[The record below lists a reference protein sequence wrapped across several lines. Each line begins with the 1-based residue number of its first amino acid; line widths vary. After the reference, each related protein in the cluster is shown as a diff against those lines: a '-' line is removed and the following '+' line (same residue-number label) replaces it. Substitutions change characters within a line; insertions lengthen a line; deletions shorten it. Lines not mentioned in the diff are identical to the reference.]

1 MKVILNK
8 CYGGFGV
15 SHKAIMLYFEKMGID
30 VYPYYSVSM
39 GEYVF
44 GESPGST
51 MSQRYFTEYYGEK
64 VNGNDIDWDK
74 SIWIN
79 ENNREDP
86 VLIDIVETLGNEAS
100 GRYAK
105 LVVVEIPDE
114 LKDNYVI
121 DEYDGIETLHQDV
134 PCW

>member
-1 MKVILNK
+1 
-8 CYGGFGV
+8 
-15 SHKAIMLYFEKMGID
+15 MGQ
-30 VYPYYSVSM
+30 
-39 GEYVF
+39 YVF

-121 DEYDGIETLHQDV
+121 DEYDGIETLHQNV